1 MAKIKVVTD
10 SSVQLTP
17 EEIDKY
23 DITVVPLTITIDGK
37 TYTDGIDISRE
48 EFVKKM
54 DESEELPKTS
64 QPSIGIFEKVFTE
77 LTADGSQAVGIF
89 LARSLSLSG
98 TIEAARQAADII
110 GKTKEVTLIDSELTD
125 RAEAYQVLAAAK
137 DAQAGKSLEEIVN
150 HVEDLKK
157 KQKLQ
162 MMVVNLNN
170 LIKGGRLGPLAG
182 KIATLLNIR
191 IELHMP
197 GGNLDV
203 AKKGRGKKFSKNFDK
218 RVLKD
223 IEEHKHDIKEVA
235 ISYVDTPEDMEVW
248 TNKIKEINPDIKVL
262 TRVTSPIIATHAG
275 SGAYAVFYTTEDF

>member
-89 LARSLSLSG
+89 LARSLSG

-203 AKKGRGKKFSKNFDK
+203 AKKVGERSFL
-218 RVLKD
+218 RTL
-223 IEEHKHDIKEVA
+223 
-235 ISYVDTPEDMEVW
+235 
-248 TNKIKEINPDIKVL
+248 IN
-262 TRVTSPIIATHAG
+262 
-275 SGAYAVFYTTEDF
+275 VF

>member
-54 DESEELPKTS
+54 DASEELPKTS
-64 QPSIGIFEKVFTE
+64 QPSIGIFEKVFKE
-77 LTADGSQAVGIF
+77 LTADGSQVVGIF
-89 LARSLSLSG
+89 LARSLSG

-137 DAQAGKSLEEIVN
+137 DAQAGESLEEIVN
-150 HVEDLKK
+150 HAEDLKK

-182 KIATLLNIR
+182 DRATLLTIR
-191 IELHMP
+191 IGLHMP
-197 GGNLDV
+197 GGKLDV
-203 AKKGRGKKFSKNFDK
+203 PKKGRGKKFSKNFDK
-218 RVLKD
+218 RILKD
-223 IEEHKHDIKEVA
+223 IEEHKQDIKEVA

>member
-1 MAKIKVVTD
+1 M
-10 SSVQLTP
+10 
-17 EEIDKY
+17 
-23 DITVVPLTITIDGK
+23 
-37 TYTDGIDISRE
+37 
-48 EFVKKM
+48 
-54 DESEELPKTS
+54 
-64 QPSIGIFEKVFTE
+64 
-77 LTADGSQAVGIF
+77 
-89 LARSLSLSG
+89 
-98 TIEAARQAADII
+98 
-110 GKTKEVTLIDSELTD
+110 
-125 RAEAYQVLAAAK
+125 
-137 DAQAGKSLEEIVN
+137 
-150 HVEDLKK
+150 KK

-182 KIATLLNIR
+182 KIVTLLNIR
-191 IELHMP
+191 IELHML

-223 IEEHKHDIKEVA
+223 IEEHKNDIKEVA

>member
-23 DITVVPLTITIDGK
+23 GITVVPLTITIDGQ
-37 TYTDGIDISRE
+37 TYTDGVDISRE

-54 DESEELPKTS
+54 DASKELPKTR
-64 QPSIGIFEKVFTE
+64 QPSIGVFEKVFKD
-77 LTADGSQAVGIF
+77 LTDDGSQVVGIF
-89 LARSLSLSG
+89 LARSLSG
-98 TIEAARQAADII
+98 TIEAARQAADLI
-110 GKTKEVTLIDSELTD
+110 GKSKEVTLIDSDLTD

-137 DAQAGKSLEEIVN
+137 DAKEGKSLEEIVA
-150 HVEDLKK
+150 HVERLKEH
-157 KQKLQ
+157 QKLY

-197 GGNLDV
+197 GGHLE
-203 AKKGRGKKFSKNFDK
+203 F
-218 RVLKD
+218 
-223 IEEHKHDIKEVA
+223 
-235 ISYVDTPEDMEVW
+235 
-248 TNKIKEINPDIKVL
+248 
-262 TRVTSPIIATHAG
+262 
-275 SGAYAVFYTTEDF
+275 